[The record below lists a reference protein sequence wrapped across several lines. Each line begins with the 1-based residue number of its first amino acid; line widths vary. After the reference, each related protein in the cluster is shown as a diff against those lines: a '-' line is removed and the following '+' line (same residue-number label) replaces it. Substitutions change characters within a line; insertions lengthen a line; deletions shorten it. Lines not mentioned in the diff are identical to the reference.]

1 MSNFK
6 NIKISYNKN
15 KQLNLDD
22 SDPVN
27 NGNMEL
33 LIEMLE
39 YAKEHDSTVY
49 FAFLNYKRSVYK
61 NYRKRNYIFYK
72 IKSKNYYNTTDILIF
87 ETKFLPEFNS
97 DHCNL
102 LSNIT
107 IQNINEYNYFFKN
120 QKMEENQKK
129 EYINNKTKEEL
140 KQHTQANFLL
150 DSINR
155 SDVQIRK
162 SRVLSDFDYAFL
174 NKMFLL

>member
-6 NIKISYNKN
+6 NIKILYNKN
-15 KQLNLDD
+15 KQLNLDN
-22 SDPVN
+22 SDPVD

-33 LIEMLE
+33 LREMLE
-39 YAKEHDSTVY
+39 YAKEQDSTVY
-49 FAFLNYKRSVYK
+49 FAFLKHKCSIYEKYC
-61 NYRKRNYIFYK
+61 KRNYIFYK
-72 IKSKNYYNTTDILIF
+72 IKSKNYYNTKDILIF
-87 ETKFLPEFNS
+87 ETKFRPEFNS
-97 DHCNL
+97 DHCNI

-107 IQNINEYNYFFKN
+107 TQNINEYNYFFKN
-120 QKMEENQKK
+120 QKMEENQKN

-140 KQHTQANFLL
+140 KQQTQANFLL

-162 SRVLSDFDYAFL
+162 SRVFSDSDYAFL